1 MQCAACRKVIGPWWT
16 YSLPSSSP
24 LWRGEAEVLYSSPRA
39 RGKILTTRL
48 SPGFYPLIGDFIPDD
63 SSMAG
68 GIELLQIAH
77 GIRSQGKAG
86 QGFQAKPLPFSGG
99 EGIHRIDDAG
109 LDEFGAFAGASDQ
122 PSGQGRMQID
132 S

>member
-48 SPGFYPLIGDFIPDD
+48 SPGFDPLIGDFI
-63 SSMAG
+63 SHQRALAG
-68 GIELLQIAH
+68 GIELLQVAH
-77 GIRSQGKAG
+77 GIGRLGRVG
-86 QGFQAKPLPFSGG
+86 QGFQAQPLPFSGG
-99 EGIHRIDDAG
+99 EGIHRFDDAG
-109 LDEFGAFAGASDQ
+109 LGYFGAFAGASDQ